1 VSKREIEREATYED
15 LLRVP
20 DEFIAELIDGD
31 LFASPRPQGR
41 HGRAM
46 SILSGVLVN
55 PFDRG
60 IGGPGGW
67 WIMIEPEIHLGR
79 NIFVPDLC
87 GWRRETL
94 PEFPPGPFVEVPPD
108 WVCEVASPRT
118 ARLDRIKKMPA
129 YARHDVPHVWI
140 IDPESRS
147 LEVFRLNGEH
157 YSLMDAYGGDDVARV
172 EPFDEI
178 ELRLT
183 DFWIGSDPLHQQ

>member
-1 VSKREIEREATYED
+1 MEHEATYED

-20 DEFIAELIDGD
+20 DEFIAELIDGE

-41 HGRAM
+41 HNRAM
-46 SILSGVLVN
+46 FGLGRRIATPFEDGV
-55 PFDRG
+55 D
-60 IGGPGGW
+60 GPGGW

-79 NIFVPDLC
+79 EIFVPDVC

-94 PEFPPGPFVEVPPD
+94 PEFPPGPFVAVAPD

-129 YARHDVPHVWI
+129 YARHGVPHVWV

-147 LEVFRLNGEH
+147 LEVYRLEGEH
-157 YSLMDAYGGDDVARV
+157 YSFVAGYENDDVARA
-172 EPFDEI
+172 EPFEAF

-183 DFWIGSDPLHQQ
+183 DLWIGSDPLDQQ